1 MLTAFS
7 LSLSCSRINKQNLN
21 MVTKKITPPR
31 HHYEK
36 PQMVVVEIVSSSVLL
51 QTSPGQNGQGNL
63 PPTGNNNS
71 DFDW

>member
-1 MLTAFS
+1 M
-7 LSLSCSRINKQNLN
+7 
-21 MVTKKITPPR
+21 KKITPPL
-31 HHYEK
+31 HYEK
-36 PQMVVVEIVSSSVLL
+36 PQMEMIKLVSSSIIL

>member
-1 MLTAFS
+1 
-7 LSLSCSRINKQNLN
+7 